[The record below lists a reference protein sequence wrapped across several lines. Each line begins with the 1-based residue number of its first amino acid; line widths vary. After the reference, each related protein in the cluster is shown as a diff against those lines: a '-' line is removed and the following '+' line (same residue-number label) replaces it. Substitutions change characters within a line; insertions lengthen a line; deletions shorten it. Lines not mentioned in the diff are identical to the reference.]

1 MTERRNITDE
11 LATQLLKEIA
21 CNGPMQLDAFM
32 QASAVHYYAGS
43 ERIGASG
50 DFTTAPEI
58 SQLFGEMIATFLT
71 YLASNAEADDTAFL
85 FEAGPGRGTLLS
97 DMKRCFATIS
107 PQLNDADIILLETS
121 PVFRTLI
128 SDLTA
133 KPVSFIER
141 VDALPHRPL
150 FGVANEFFDALGTR
164 QLVFDGTDWC
174 WHLVDKVAQPKKNET
189 LFRLTKSAPIPVSKY
204 PAFLP
209 DKPEAGTICEVSPAA
224 EEMMR
229 SLAIHIAQFGGALII
244 CDYGKTTNQ
253 GDSVQALRSHQPVT
267 ILSAPGNNDIT
278 YVVDFS
284 ALGRVARNAGAR
296 LVGPVEQGVFLREI
310 GIMERAEQLR
320 SDSDPEGNRTLLSA
334 VDRLISP
341 AHMGSLFKVAL
352 LVPAGEGFPPGFTS
366 LG

>member
-1 MTERRNITDE
+1 MTVPHSITDE
-11 LATQLLKEIA
+11 LAPQLLKEIA

-32 QASAVHYYAGS
+32 QASAVHYYSGS

-58 SQLFGEMIATFLT
+58 SQLFGEMIAAFLT
-71 YLASNAEADDTAFL
+71 YLTSIAEADGTAFL
-85 FEAGPGRGTLLS
+85 FEAGPGRGTLLF
-97 DMKRCFATIS
+97 DMKRCFAAIS
-107 PQLNDADIILLETS
+107 PQLDDADIILLETS

-128 SDLTA
+128 SELTS
-133 KPVSFIER
+133 KPVSFIAK
-141 VDALPHRPL
+141 VDALPHRPF

-164 QLVFDGTDWC
+164 QLIFDGTAWC
-174 WHLVDKVAQPKKNET
+174 WHLVDKVAQPQKNET
-189 LFRLTKSAPIPVSKY
+189 PFRLTKSSPIPLSEY
-204 PAFLP
+204 PVFLP

-229 SLAIHIAQFGGALII
+229 SFAVHIAQFGGALII

-253 GDSVQALRSHQPVT
+253 GDTVQALYKHQPVT
-267 ILSAPGNNDIT
+267 ILSSPGNSDIT
-278 YVVDFS
+278 HVVDFS
-284 ALGRVARNAGAR
+284 ALARVAQNAGAR

-320 SDSDPEGNRTLLSA
+320 SGSDPEGDRALLSA

-341 AHMGSLFKVAL
+341 AHMGSLYKVAL
-352 LVPAGEGFPPGFTS
+352 LVPAGDGFPPGFSS
-366 LG
+366 LD

>member
-1 MTERRNITDE
+1 MTVPRSITEE
-11 LATQLLKEIA
+11 LTLQLVREIT

-58 SQLFGEMIATFLT
+58 SQLFGEMIASFLT
-71 YLASNAEADDTAFL
+71 YLASISGIDDTAFL

-97 DMKRCFATIS
+97 DMKRCFAAIS
-107 PQLNDADIILLETS
+107 PQLDDADIILLETS

-128 SDLTA
+128 SRLAT
-133 KPVSFIER
+133 KSVSFIGE
-141 VDALPHRPL
+141 VDALPDRPF

-164 QLVFDGTDWC
+164 QLIFDGTDWC
-174 WHLVDKVAQPKKNET
+174 WHLVDKVAQPKKNEPP
-189 LFRLTKSAPIPVSKY
+189 FRLTKSAPIPSSQY

-229 SLAIHIAQFGGALII
+229 SFAIHIAQFGGALII

-253 GDSVQALRSHQPVT
+253 GDTVQSLHNHQPVT
-267 ILSAPGNNDIT
+267 ILAGPGNNDISH
-278 YVVDFS
+278 VVDFS
-284 ALGRVARNAGAR
+284 ALGRVAQNAGAR

-310 GIMERAEQLR
+310 GIMERAAQLR
-320 SDSDPEGNRTLLSA
+320 KNSDPKGDRALLSA

-352 LVPAGEGFPPGFTS
+352 LVPAGDGLPPGFTS